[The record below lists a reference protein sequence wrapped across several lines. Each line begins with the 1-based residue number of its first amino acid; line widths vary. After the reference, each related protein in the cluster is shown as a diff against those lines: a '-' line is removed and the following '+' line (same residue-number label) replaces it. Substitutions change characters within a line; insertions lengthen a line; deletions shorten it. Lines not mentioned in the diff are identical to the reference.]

1 MALLEVSLRLIREL
15 LELVSARRWVTHL
28 PLLEVLLRLW
38 LFLQVLGRCLDSEA
52 CLQYMYQAL
61 RHRWRRDRLREVIQ
75 EEWLQLWHTW
85 LQGLHWGWEDPTCCS
100 RSSVGPVVL

>member
-38 LFLQVLGRCLDSEA
+38 LFLRVLGRCLDSQA
-52 CLQYMYQAL
+52 CLQCLCQAL
-61 RHRWRRDRLREVIQ
+61 RHR
-75 EEWLQLWHTW
+75 
-85 LQGLHWGWEDPTCCS
+85 
-100 RSSVGPVVL
+100 